1 MFARFLS
8 RFGGFVQFAT
18 ASVLLTFSFLIQHH
32 SIAAHAGPS
41 WLAGLIAALL
51 VVGRVVAAG
60 YRHSSLTP
68 AFPVALLLGSF
79 QLALL
84 ILALSC
90 SVDFFFVSLE
100 RLDPE
105 VLRVVI
111 RLYRLSLTRT
121 ELLLSLS
128 VFLAL
133 LLELALAVM
142 LGHLARAYAPLL
154 RAEQDYRLCRY
165 QYLIQVENEL
175 RLTRA
180 AGQSVREQITD
191 ERERIERRLRQA
203 VADAA
208 AGKLAG
214 SVIERDS

>member
-1 MFARFLS
+1 MATRVLS
-8 RFGGFVQFAT
+8 RLGSALQFAT
-18 ASVLLTFSFLIQHH
+18 ASALLTFSFLIQHH
-32 SIAAHAGPS
+32 SIATYAGLP
-41 WLAGLIAALL
+41 WLASTIAALL
-51 VVGRVVAAG
+51 VVSRVLAAG

-68 AFPVALLLGSF
+68 AWSVALLLGSF
-79 QLALL
+79 RLALFS
-84 ILALSC
+84 LALFC

-100 RLDPE
+100 RLGPE
-105 VLRVVI
+105 VWRAVT
-111 RLYRLSLTRT
+111 RLYRLPLART
-121 ELLLSLS
+121 ELLLALS

-133 LLELALAVM
+133 LLELALAVL

-165 QYLIQVENEL
+165 QYLTQVENEL

-214 SVIERDS
+214 